1 MMKAYM
7 AERQG
12 FEPWVGANRQR
23 FSRPPHST
31 TLPPLRGRDRGG
43 DLAGSCRACNPNS
56 GEIFLGDA
64 LTVLARGGGWPD
76 ATAGAGQR
84 CRAVA
89 GCSVPKRRL
98 GLLCRLYADVGRYGI
113 GPARWGV

>member
-1 MMKAYM
+1 M

-43 DLAGSCRACNPNS
+43 DLAGSRGACNPDF
-56 GEIFLGDA
+56 IVVRKIVARKDFADWPRHWRFVALGNLPCPPRPLA
-64 LTVLARGGGWPD
+64 L
-76 ATAGAGQR
+76 
-84 CRAVA
+84 
-89 GCSVPKRRL
+89 
-98 GLLCRLYADVGRYGI
+98 
-113 GPARWGV
+113 